1 MKSHNIFNIKGL
13 YLDTHLSGLFSFAN
27 WDTSS
32 LHNISCWIAV
42 ALCDKVV
49 TYIGLSWTQ
58 TICRVVKRNSCL
70 FGKMDQQLHLTYRR
84 LIIFIVI
91 LQVVIVWHSTLV
103 SLSFIFFTL
112 SLFEGTILFHLPPLH
127 VRSLKKLFKIR
138 LPAQLDNDDWWRQ
151 QWTRRQRRCIK
162 LTRWSLLGG
171 ATARRSHF
179 SRLKRKITHPRCAT
193 YFCR

>member
-91 LQVVIVWHSTLV
+91 LQVVIAWHSTLV
-103 SLSFIFFTL
+103 SLSFICFHSVL
-112 SLFEGTILFHLPPLH
+112 IWGHNLISLTPLIRP
-127 VRSLKKLFKIR
+127 VFKKKTVQNPTSCAAGQRWLMT
-138 LPAQLDNDDWWRQ
+138 PAVDEEAAKMHQADALVITW
-151 QWTRRQRRCIK
+151 
-162 LTRWSLLGG
+162 
-171 ATARRSHF
+171 RSH
-179 SRLKRKITHPRCAT
+179 R
-193 YFCR
+193 